1 MSFMDD
7 LKTDQRTQI
16 LVAGMIFF
24 AIAFPA
30 YFGYA
35 ASNVDDYEVS
45 GPIGTYFVDGTY
57 SYHEI
62 AADTVYVNDQSTETI
77 IANSDD
83 ATDDLDGKNLVGVR
97 AILTYSDDEVGE
109 PGLAPCF
116 GYQSAPDDVRASL
129 SHDSILPEQSQVAS
143 GESITLEWI
152 FSDIVDMTV
161 ENASVS
167 DIEMLLDGE
176 FGEGEHFLDISV
188 TVAQGDGTGDCQTT
202 DNGENISYVIE
213 LISLDY
219 TVEMVEDEERG
230 TRGT

>member
-1 MSFMDD
+1 MQQAMSTIMRYQAR
-7 LKTDQRTQI
+7 LELTSW
-16 LVAGMIFF
+16 M
-24 AIAFPA
+24 
-30 YFGYA
+30 
-35 ASNVDDYEVS
+35 E
-45 GPIGTYFVDGTY
+45 Y

-62 AADTVYVNDQSTETI
+62 GADTVYVNDQSTETI

-116 GYQSAPDDVRASL
+116 GYQSAPDDVRINL
-129 SHDSILPEQSQVAS
+129 SHDSILPEQSQVAL

-213 LISLDY
+213 LISLEY
-219 TVEMVEDEERG
+219 TIEMVKEEPEEPEE
-230 TRGT
+230 

>member
-35 ASNVDDYEVS
+35 ASNVDDYDLS

-97 AILTYSDDEVGE
+97 AILTYSDDEQG
-109 PGLAPCF
+109 GGFPCA
-116 GYQSAPDDVRASL
+116 GYQSAPDDVHQL
-129 SHDSILPEQSQVAS
+129 VKP
-143 GESITLEWI
+143 
-152 FSDIVDMTV
+152 
-161 ENASVS
+161 
-167 DIEMLLDGE
+167 
-176 FGEGEHFLDISV
+176 
-188 TVAQGDGTGDCQTT
+188 
-202 DNGENISYVIE
+202 
-213 LISLDY
+213 
-219 TVEMVEDEERG
+219 
-230 TRGT
+230 

>member
-97 AILTYSDDEVGE
+97 AILTYSDDEQG
-109 PGLAPCF
+109 GGFCT

-129 SHDSILPEQSQVAS
+129 SHDSLLPEQSQVAS

-152 FSDIVDMTV
+152 FSDIVGMTV

-176 FGEGEHFLDISV
+176 LGEGEHILDISV
-188 TVAQGDGTGDCQTT
+188 TVAEGGGIGQCTTT
-202 DNGENISYVIE
+202 DEGESISYVIE

-219 TVEMVEDEERG
+219 TIEKVEKEPEE
-230 TRGT
+230 

>member
-62 AADTVYVNDQSTETI
+62 AAGAVYVNDQSTETI

-97 AILTYSDDEVGE
+97 AILTYTDDEQQTA
-109 PGLAPCF
+109 PGCLF
-116 GYQSAPDDVRASL
+116 YQPAADDVRASL

-152 FSDIVDMTV
+152 FSDIVGMTV

-176 FGEGEHFLDISV
+176 LGEGEHILDISV
-188 TVAQGDGTGDCQTT
+188 TVAEGGGTGACTTT
-202 DNGENISYVIE
+202 DEGESIEYVIE

-219 TVEMVEDEERG
+219 TIEMVEDEELEEPEE
-230 TRGT
+230 